1 MTCGQRFKFERNSDG
16 HVWFH
21 VGFKPYKG
29 GVCEKGSCWN
39 WNMSDQL
46 VRVHAMLMVKA
57 EEDCPYCEQVFKR
70 QEDLKQY
77 VGIDI
82 LGLFCDHC
90 GIRVKGESKNEWQM
104 KSVHGLERFVC
115 DCCGI
120 MVEGVSRNEW
130 HMKRFHGPPRV
141 ICDCCGKLLNGI
153 DRMRRHKRIHEEAT
167 CALPYTKPSLLLQV
181 SPSSSRPT
189 LF

>member
-29 GVCEKGSCWN
+29 GVCEEDLCWN

-77 VGIDI
+77 VGINI
-82 LGLFCDHC
+82 LGFFCDHC
-90 GIRVKGESKNEWQM
+90 GIRVKGESRDELHMKSVHELAKVVCDHCGILVKGERGNEWHM

-115 DCCGI
+115 DFCGI
-120 MVEGVSRNEW
+120 MVEGESRNEW

-141 ICDCCGKLLNGI
+141 ICDCCGKL
-153 DRMRRHKRIHEEAT
+153 
-167 CALPYTKPSLLLQV
+167 
-181 SPSSSRPT
+181 
-189 LF
+189 